1 MLILE
6 NGVAKKGLPLPVPNG
21 TDGALCPPPGP
32 VAPVVEKNGPV
43 EKVEAGVKA
52 ETNENGKKVK

>member
-6 NGVAKKGLPLPVPNG
+6 NGVAKKGLPVPNG
-21 TDGALCPPPGP
+21 TDGAPCPPPGP
-32 VAPVVEKNGPV
+32 VAPVVEKNGAV

-52 ETNENGKKVK
+52 ETNENVKKVK